1 MTAEEKTDDAD
12 VDRDASTTTTATM
25 DAPVTANERRTIT
38 LGLRI
43 THASANVPS
52 LAHLM
57 ETHEIEVDA
66 DGADTAADV
75 KRKLA
80 AKAGVPAHELCLRWF
95 DNVIGRE
102 HVGQDV
108 SIDDRDT
115 LAKFNIPRWLEKFP
129 HWRCTL
135 ALLDPAPRDPYEA
148 IHTATAI
155 HKGIKDVDKY
165 VDDLRGTD
173 DWTDLVK

>member
-1 MTAEEKTDDAD
+1 MATDDA
-12 VDRDASTTTTATM
+12 RT
-25 DAPVTANERRTIT
+25 RRTIT

-57 ETHEIEVDA
+57 ETHEIDVDA

-75 KRKLA
+75 KRKLE
-80 AKAGVPAHELCLRWF
+80 AKTGVPARALCLRWF
-95 DNVIGRE
+95 DRVIGRE
-102 HVGQDV
+102 HEGEDASVDA
-108 SIDDRDT
+108 RDT
-115 LAKFNIPRWLEKFP
+115 LAKFNVTRWIERFP

-135 ALLDPAPRDPYEA
+135 ALLDPAPRDPYES
-148 IHTATAI
+148 IHTATAM
-155 HKGIKDVDKY
+155 HKGIEDVDKY

-173 DWTDLVK
+173 AWTNLVE